1 MKRLHKAGVCKLKFK
16 ANVINQFLFESYNI
30 DSGKYLIKKMQESDE
45 SGRKNIGKNL
55 MLQQQFLI
63 RRARDPGFRY
73 YILNQIKNDTHA
85 LNMTVHYIQKMLL
98 DGVYFDECKTFSP
111 NPKHECNEKS
121 RNKTVDEDLKHGPGV
136 EMSLEERGD
145 GLVNILLER
154 PDGVH
159 EKETRKS
166 IEYLNQRYEM
176 ALEDRDEL
184 TATAIKN
191 VISEYHTGM
200 YSFSDLN
207 NGSKFY
213 WENIT
218 TNMDFDLLKYLFKNV
233 YFADIYYSA
242 SPSDSFYSGNVISL
256 MGLLELENDFVHL
269 LEKFDIPISNEKNQ
283 MMHDLE
289 YLKFLTDGFSI
300 ASIIWF
306 NSLDLKDKEKL
317 LNGTYDL
324 DATIVTEFIEKIAH
338 GDSNDFS
345 PLSTFAIECFQ
356 NRFFD
361 IAEMVYEYIY
371 NHSNNPHRMSECA
384 DKLGDIRREKMDYE
398 GALEYYKSA
407 YEHADKIRIDRKNR
421 NKKQAIG
428 YGATREYL
436 TVIESLRMAE
446 MEYMLGKNDIANES
460 LSKIQE
466 ISKKLHIDKK
476 LSVMWNLA
484 CTYRRSEQYQKEYD
498 CLDELAE
505 LAKGKRDD
513 LVRKA
518 DDRLR
523 HLNYF
528 INEFN
533 FKLDNEEIRIQDL
546 NEKKNGLM
554 KVVDILLKSFQ
565 FKLAIECLKDTLNID
580 NNPSIRLQIAFCYYY
595 IEQVNLAEA
604 ELNTLIN
611 DTEEPEILTYCHL
624 YLTFIHFKNN
634 KHAEGYSELEES
646 TRFALSSTGIKP
658 IIENCIIKLLPLKGE
673 KLLKHSIEKI
683 LDIGEIEHPMGNV
696 IRLIKTSETL
706 LKFGLVNDAIYFATI
721 ALDNSSDDPELKIQS
736 LVNIAETYST
746 IGDYNKSIDYLL
758 TATDIDQNLPK
769 LWKMIADN
777 YSSLLDYKL
786 AEKHIDKALA
796 IEPNNK
802 IYIKLKDK
810 YSELGTDNINFK
822 KITDED
828 VKRYLSSAE
837 RMVIKL
843 NDTSDDDNFD
853 FSLSLVSYGKGLETM
868 LHNRI
873 SRPLRTKIHKK
884 YSPPIPDSL
893 SKPLRYSL
901 KNIFGVKEKTIQL
914 GSWKYIL
921 KDCRSKS
928 NNEIIK
934 TSRDYFAGKLN
945 KNKDMIFNACNVIS
959 EYRNGASHYTS
970 KSKDEILVARKEII
984 EHINKV
990 IGVLYS

>member
-1 MKRLHKAGVCKLKFK
+1 
-16 ANVINQFLFESYNI
+16 
-30 DSGKYLIKKMQESDE
+30 MQKSDKSE
-45 SGRKNIGKNL
+45 RKEFGKNQI
-55 MLQQQFLI
+55 LQHQFQI

-73 YILNQIKNDTHA
+73 HILNHIKKDKHV

-98 DGVYFDECKTFSP
+98 DGVYFDECKIFSP
-111 NPKHECNEKS
+111 NSKHECNKKS
-121 RNKTVDEDLKHGPGV
+121 RNKTVDEDLKHGHGV
-136 EMSLEERGD
+136 KISLEERGD
-145 GLVNILLER
+145 DFVNILLER
-154 PDGVH
+154 PNGVY
-159 EKETRKS
+159 EKEIRKS
-166 IEYLNQRYEM
+166 IEYLNQRYEI

-184 TATAIKN
+184 TATAIKS
-191 VISEYHTGM
+191 VISEYDSGM
-200 YSFSDLN
+200 CSFSDLN
-207 NGSKFY
+207 KKSKFY

-218 TNMDFDLLKYLFKNV
+218 DDMNFDLSKYFFENV
-233 YFADIYYSA
+233 DFTDIYYSA
-242 SPSDSFYSGNVISL
+242 SPSDLFYSGNLMSL
-256 MGLLELENDFVHL
+256 MGLLELENDFMHL
-269 LEKFDIPISNEKNQ
+269 LKKFDIPISNKKNQ
-283 MMHDLE
+283 MMHDPE

-324 DATIVTEFIEKIAH
+324 DATIVTEFIDKIAH
-338 GDSNDFS
+338 DDSHDFFT
-345 PLSTFAIECFQ
+345 LKMFAIECFQ

-361 IAEMVYEYIY
+361 IAWLIYEYIY
-371 NHSNNPHRMSECA
+371 AHSDNPHMMSACA
-384 DKLGDIRREKMDYE
+384 DKLGDICRENNDYE
-398 GALEYYKSA
+398 GALENYKRA
-407 YEHADKIRIDRKNR
+407 YEHADKIQKDRKDR
-421 NKKQAIG
+421 NKKKAIE
-428 YGATREYL
+428 YETTREYV
-436 TVIESLRMAE
+436 TIIESLRMAE
-446 MEYMLGKNDIANES
+446 MEYMLGKTDIANEY
-460 LSKIQE
+460 LSEIQE
-466 ISKKLHIDKK
+466 TSQKLHIDKK
-476 LSVMWNLA
+476 LSIMWNLA
-484 CTYRRSEQYQKEYD
+484 CTYGRSEQYQKEYD

-505 LAKGKRDD
+505 LAKGRRDD
-513 LVRKA
+513 LVQKA
-518 DDRLR
+518 DDRLL

-533 FKLDNEEIRIQDL
+533 FKFDNEGIRIQDL
-546 NEKKNGLM
+546 NEKKNDLM
-554 KVVDILLKSFQ
+554 KVADILLKSFQ
-565 FKLAIECLKDTLNID
+565 FKRAIECLKDTLNID
-580 NNPSIRLQIAFCYYY
+580 NSPSIRLQIAFCYYY
-595 IEQVNLAEA
+595 IKQANLAEA

-624 YLTFIHFKNN
+624 YLAFINFKNN

-646 TRFALSSTGIKP
+646 TRFALLSTGIKP
-658 IIENCIIKLLPLKGE
+658 IIQNCIIKLLPLKGE
-673 KLLKHSIEKI
+673 KLLKRVVENI
-683 LDIGEIEHPMGNV
+683 LDVGEIEHPVGNI
-696 IRLIKTSETL
+696 IRHIKTSETL

-721 ALDNSSDDPELKIQS
+721 ALEKSSDDPELKIQS
-736 LVNIAETYST
+736 LVNMAETYST
-746 IGDYNKSIDYLL
+746 IGNYNKSIVYLL
-758 TATDIDQNLPK
+758 TATDINKNLPN

-777 YSSLLDYKL
+777 YSNLLDYKL

-796 IEPNNK
+796 IEPDNK
-802 IYIKLKDK
+802 IYTKLKNK

-837 RMVIKL
+837 RMAIELK
-843 NDTSDDDNFD
+843 DTSDDDDFD
-853 FSLSLVSYGKGLETM
+853 FSLFLVSYGKGLETM
-868 LHNRI
+868 LHNKI
-873 SRPLRTKIHKK
+873 SKPLRYKIHKK
-884 YSPPIPDSL
+884 YNTPIPSPL
-893 SKPLRYSL
+893 FKPLRYSL